1 MATAAP
7 TRVFVRLRMESVN
20 DVVVNRWK
28 RDDPD
33 LRFRRV
39 GLIARLSHPT
49 LSEDLEVVLRLVI
62 DGELY

>member
-1 MATAAP
+1 
-7 TRVFVRLRMESVN
+7 
-20 DVVVNRWK
+20 
-28 RDDPD
+28 
-33 LRFRRV
+33 V